1 MGVSPWL
8 PSGCLCFVESFLSR
22 LFRVFRMLPGP
33 LVDLSAAN
41 RCELKWME
49 DACWVALRAAA
60 ERLTVTFL
68 SPGLAVTTVLLG
80 LGSLAMTA
88 QCPCSP
94 T

>member
-1 MGVSPWL
+1 MVVGVFW
-8 PSGCLCFVESFLSR
+8 
-22 LFRVFRMLPGP
+22 RVFAGVCFFSLDGSGP
-33 LVDLSAAN
+33 LVDLSAAK

-49 DACWVALRAAA
+49 EECVVALSAAA

-94 T
+94 RR